1 MFESFE
7 PRKTEKA
14 KCPQKKRRREEKN
27 STLPKTMPQAAG
39 KNSHLKASW
48 GTLRV
53 VYFFYFVCF
62 IWNQR
67 VANRKEKSLFKSNF
81 T

>member
-14 KCPQKKRRREEKN
+14 KCPKKKNNKNNKN

-39 KNSHLKASW
+39 KNCLFN
-48 GTLRV
+48 
-53 VYFFYFVCF
+53 YFKVIDITKIKQHRLVINFPGF
-62 IWNQR
+62 I
-67 VANRKEKSLFKSNF
+67 
-81 T
+81 